1 MQNFSV
7 RRALNTL
14 VVSIDF
20 WVCKKQYW
28 YASLEKIF
36 PFCCGAI
43 QSSCVLSYLNL
54 STVTITFQTPVK
66 LKRSQIRILI
76 LVLAMSLK
84 TGPTTLCYFLFQKK
98 PLAKTKKEK
107 MIMVGFRQKNLTLE
121 KVNLKPSIFVGF
133 LGHWKWANFE
143 ILSSIARVCIN
154 AKLCAVKDFKITNFF
169 KHQNMPYTIFEWEE
183 S

>member
-7 RRALNTL
+7 RRAFNTL

-20 WVCKKQYW
+20 WVCKKQYR
-28 YASLEKIF
+28 YGSLEKIF

-43 QSSCVLSYLNL
+43 HSFCVLSYLHL

-98 PLAKTKKEK
+98 AFGKNEKRKNHYGEFQAKK
-107 MIMVGFRQKNLTLE
+107 F
-121 KVNLKPSIFVGF
+121 
-133 LGHWKWANFE
+133 
-143 ILSSIARVCIN
+143 
-154 AKLCAVKDFKITNFF
+154 DFGK
-169 KHQNMPYTIFEWEE
+169 